1 MKPDNTHGISSD
13 FKWNILALQILLFS
27 SSIIMVAH
35 LGVAHLR
42 ATNIISISLD
52 WTSMIVL
59 TVIFRDCCNGR
70 LLVNTKEFMRLLVT
84 LNLCVFFEVGVWAF
98 DRLADY
104 RILNYICNIGAN
116 CSVLIGAYLYFLY
129 IRKSADID
137 GTIYPRLGSLLWFAM
152 IIGIAAEILN
162 VFIGYFYVVDEA
174 GVYVR
179 SAYGSYI
186 GFVPFIIILSGCVL
200 FILKQKISRS
210 TKLMYMSYCIIP
222 FLCGIWYTFTD
233 YPPTFFV
240 ASAMAIMLIH
250 GDIYVAQSKE
260 SEFFELKN
268 EKTEAE
274 YALARSKL
282 MLSQIKPH
290 FLYNSLGS
298 IEVLCRMDPEK
309 AGHAIHHFTQYLR
322 ANMDAMNSND
332 TVPFSQELEHI
343 RNYVWLEQMR
353 FDDDLSYKEEIE
365 TVDFRVPPLSI
376 QPLVE
381 NAIKHGMMGN
391 ADGVLHITLK
401 AKETE
406 EAYTVWIC
414 DDGCGFDPAQLP
426 KDGRSHL
433 GLHSAAYSLRLRLNG
448 TMDVDSQVGVG
459 TTITIKIPKAEG
471 GGQK

>member
-1 MKPDNTHGISSD
+1 MKQNKTYGISSGL
-13 FKWNILALQILLFS
+13 KWNILALQILLFS
-27 SSIIMVAH
+27 ISIIMVTH
-35 LGVAHLR
+35 LGVAHLH
-42 ATNIISISLD
+42 ATYIISISLD
-52 WTSMIVL
+52 WASMIVL
-59 TVIFRDCCNGR
+59 AVIFRNCCKGR
-70 LLVNTKEFMRLLVT
+70 LLINTKEFVRLLVT

-98 DRLADY
+98 DELADY
-104 RILNYICNIGAN
+104 RILNYVCNIGAN
-116 CSVLIGAYLYFLY
+116 CTILIAAYLYFLY
-129 IRKSADID
+129 VRKSADID
-137 GTIYPRLGSLLWFAM
+137 GSIYPRLGSILWMAM
-152 IIGIAAEILN
+152 IIGIVAEVLN
-162 VFIGYFYVVDEA
+162 VFGGYFYVVNDA

-179 SAYGSYI
+179 SSYGSYI
-186 GFVPFIIILSGCVL
+186 GFVPFSIILSGSGL
-200 FILKQKISRS
+200 FILQQKINWR
-210 TKLMYMSYCIIP
+210 TKLMYMSYCIVP
-222 FLCGIWYTFTD
+222 FLCGVWYTFTD
-233 YPPTFFV
+233 CPPTFFV

-250 GDIYVAQSKE
+250 GDIYVSQSKE

-298 IEVLCRMDPEK
+298 IEVLCRTDPEK

-322 ANMDAMNSND
+322 TNMDAMNSND
-332 TVPFSQELEHI
+332 TIPFSRELEHI

-365 TVDFRVPPLSI
+365 TVNFRVPPLSI

-406 EAYTVWIC
+406 DEYILCVC
-414 DDGCGFDPAQLP
+414 DDGCGFDPAQLSE
-426 KDGRSHL
+426 DGKSHL
-433 GLHSAAYSLRLRLNG
+433 GLHSAAYSLQLRLNG
-448 TMDVDSQVGVG
+448 TMDINSQIGAG
-459 TTITIKIPKAEG
+459 TMITIKIPKAEG
-471 GGQK
+471 GKQK